1 MNIQPFEVNI
11 PQDDLD
17 DLGERLIRARRRA
30 MALSPLPMTPD
41 AEKAC
46 HPVDDAF
53 TGNCSGSS
61 LRLVQVQPSGARLC
75 LNRRD
80 MRVSYSAVR
89 GALVERTWGARNV

>member
-17 DLGERLIRARRRA
+17 DLRERLIRARWRA
-30 MALSPLPMTPD
+30 RALSPLPMMPD

-46 HPVDDAF
+46 HHVDDAF

-61 LRLVQVQPSGARLC
+61 LRFVQAQPNGARLC

-89 GALVERTWGARNV
+89 GALVERTRGARNV